1 MAIEGPLKELSIHDV
16 FQLLDLSRKTGT
28 LRVTSQLRRNDGA
41 IQFESGA
48 VVAAQIRS
56 NPHQLGALLLRA
68 GKITEGEL
76 EMADDMQRRGDTRRL
91 GEILV
96 EIGALSPR
104 DLERQIRL
112 QVEEVVF
119 EVMGWQEGHFS
130 FTEGPPTDL
139 ATGAPVRIPTEV
151 LLMEAARRTDEWSR
165 IQRQVPHL
173 GVVPVLEPVA
183 EGEGGQLDLLPLE
196 WEVLAMVDGT
206 RDLRGIAQILGRA
219 EFDVAKMVFG
229 LQSAGILSLRD
240 SGAAGRGG
248 EEEKGG
254 GGGGGDERDLQS
266 ALARIDL
273 LLEQRS
279 VAQARQEVE
288 KLLATQSGSPLVHL
302 AAATVELAAGRPGE
316 GEAECRRVLG
326 LDPLLALGHRVLGDA
341 LVMQGKLAE
350 AADWWRRS
358 LTVGGEDDDPE
369 ERNRVTA
376 AADAAQALDAI
387 LRARYGG

>member
-1 MAIEGPLKELSIHDV
+1 MAIEGPLKELGIHDV

-28 LRVTSQLRRNDGA
+28 LRVTSQLRRNHGV

-56 NPHQLGALLLRA
+56 NPHRLGALLLRA

-76 EMADDMQRRGDTRRL
+76 EMANDMQRRGDTRRL

-96 EIGALSPR
+96 EIGALLPG

-112 QVEEVVF
+112 QVEEVIF
-119 EVMGWQEGHFS
+119 EVMGWQEGYFS

-139 ATGAPVRIPTEV
+139 VTDAPVRIPTEV

-206 RDLRGIAQILGRA
+206 RDLRGVARMLGRA

-254 GGGGGDERDLQS
+254 GGGDERDLQS
-266 ALARIDL
+266 ALARIEL

-288 KLLATQSGSPLVHL
+288 KLLATQSGSPLAHL
-302 AAATVELAAGRPGE
+302 AAAAVELAAGRPGE
-316 GEAECRRVLG
+316 GEAECRRVIG
-326 LDPLLALGHRVLGDA
+326 LDPLLAPGHRVLGDA

-369 ERNRVTA
+369 ERSRVTA